1 MAIQKT
7 LFSLFSNTPLKS
19 DFSDIKDDN
28 YLILQTPPEWFPL
41 RDRKFWWCAL
51 YSLKAVIEWKNEK
64 SRPIKDYSVDWR
76 SRTTYLMTP
85 RWITKVLKKYK
96 LKYKIIKASKLS
108 ENEKLEI
115 LKNNLKKWPIIL
127 LVANGQ
133 TKRKRFSWRKA
144 IFHRHYITLW
154 WYNDKKKI
162 FYVYD
167 SNTKRK
173 TQQYIMK
180 WTLQIPYKYI
190 LKQRWIW
197 ASKLIHSYAIAVKY

>member
-1 MAIQKT
+1 MAIQKS

-41 RDRKFWWCAL
+41 RDRKFWGCAH

-64 SRPIKDYSVDWR
+64 SRPIKAYSVDWR

-96 LKYKIIKASKLS
+96 LKYKIIKANKLS

-115 LKNNLKKWPIIL
+115 LKNNLKPSKINEIL
-127 LVANGQ
+127 YSCGL
-133 TKRKRFSWRKA
+133 
-144 IFHRHYITLW
+144 Y
-154 WYNDKKKI
+154 DKI
-162 FYVYD
+162 FE
-167 SNTKRK
+167 SKTKSDNF
-173 TQQYIMK
+173 TTNY
-180 WTLQIPYKYI
+180 LI
-190 LKQRWIW
+190 LPNKE
-197 ASKLIHSYAIAVKY
+197 SE